1 MSEFPFVE
9 VIPYKGKQI
18 MFWSYPDGITQKELV
33 EALRSQLEFSRNNRQ
48 IKYMITNFSNVSVGN
63 EFMLVAKSNLDVFD
77 ELKSALL
84 GITGLKKIL
93 LMGFNRVA
101 KNQILPFDAK
111 EEALE
116 YLVND

>member
-1 MSEFPFVE
+1 MPSFIE
-9 VIPYKGKQI
+9 IIHYKGKEI
-18 MFWSYPDGITQKELV
+18 MFWSFPDGTTPKELV
-33 EALRSQLEFSRNNRQ
+33 EITKHCIDFSRKNPQ
-48 IKYMITNFSNVSVGN
+48 FKYLLTDFSNVYVGN
-63 EFMLVAKSNLDVFD
+63 EFMLTVKSSLDVFD
-77 ELKSALL
+77 RLKSALL

-101 KNQILPFDAK
+101 KNQILPFDTK